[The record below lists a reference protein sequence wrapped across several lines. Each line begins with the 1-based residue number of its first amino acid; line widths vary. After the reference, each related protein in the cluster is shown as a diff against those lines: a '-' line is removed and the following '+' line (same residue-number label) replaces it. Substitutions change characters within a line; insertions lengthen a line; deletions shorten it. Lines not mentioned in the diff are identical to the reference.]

1 MSFFPERF
9 FFTAI
14 IALVAG
20 GAAAQPSQTGQS
32 GFIQMPSGRIEA
44 DGTLQSGFSLDPV
57 YAALWAN
64 ATILPRVELSARYT
78 RISGVSGGLGAS
90 YGEYKDKA
98 FDGKLGLLNEGKY
111 LPSLVVGAH
120 DFLGTGIFQ
129 AWYVASAKRFGN
141 LDLTLGYGKER
152 IDGLFGGLRYDL
164 PGVKGLSLTAEYN
177 AFDYSRDLGS
187 VASGAA
193 EREKG
198 VGVGLDYRWGWLGS
212 QLSWQ
217 DQRWGVSA
225 YVSVPLQAPDFI
237 PKTDEPPPY
246 SEIHQRPD
254 ERQWNTSP
262 EYRQRLL
269 LALRTQDYARVGI
282 DYRDRILRLRLSNS
296 RIAHMARAVG
306 RAARTAI
313 ALGPQDA
320 EKLEIVYTQ
329 ADLPVMTVEFSD
341 LSTLNAYY
349 QGMVGGPVLLETV
362 KTRYAHPGD
371 VAGLSESDQLL
382 AGLSEGPR
390 LATTRHSQS
399 GHAVALEGRQTS
411 WYDVF
416 GLAPRA
422 GFFFNDPSGA
432 LHYELML
439 EAAWA
444 KQFSR
449 GLQMDATIAYVLLTD
464 MDAVKQPSNSRLP
477 HVRSDI
483 AKYRQGSDLKLVR
496 AMVNQVLPLAE
507 RTYVRVGAGL
517 YEEMFGGAGVQA
529 MYVLPGG
536 KAAVDLAIDALKQRD
551 FSDPFGFRDY
561 SPVTSIASLHLRLP
575 LGVTTTLRGG
585 RFLAGDEGL
594 RLEFKRRFA
603 SGYEIGAWY
612 SRTNANDTMLP
623 GTLASPYQDKGIY
636 FSVPL
641 NTLLTKDTSAEGS
654 YSLRPWTRDGGQ
666 MVSPALDL
674 YEALEKPLM
683 LDYPEVREKL
693 DQLGRR

>member
-1 MSFFPERF
+1 MSCYSARF
-9 FFTAI
+9 F
-14 IALVAG
+14 VAAFITLL
-20 GAAAQPSQTGQS
+20 AAAATAQPSQTGQS

-44 DGTLQSGFSLDPV
+44 DGTLQAGFSLDPV
-57 YAALWAN
+57 YDALWAN
-64 ATILPRVELSARYT
+64 VTVLPRLELSARYT
-78 RISGVSGGLGAS
+78 QISGVYGGLGAS
-90 YGEYKDKA
+90 YGDYKDKA

-111 LPSLVVGAH
+111 VPSLVVGAH

-141 LDLTLGYGKER
+141 LDLTLGYGKKR

-164 PGVKGLSLTAEYN
+164 PAVKGLSLTAEYN
-177 AFDYSRDLGS
+177 AFDYSRDVGA

-193 EREKG
+193 ERDQG
-198 VGVGLDYRWGWLGS
+198 IGVGLDYRWGWLGS

-237 PKTDEPPPY
+237 PKTDEPAPY
-246 SEIHQRPD
+246 SEIRQRPD
-254 ERQWNTSP
+254 EQQWNTRP

-269 LALRTQDYARVGI
+269 LALRTQDFGRIGI
-282 DYRDRILRLRLSNS
+282 DYRDRVLRLRLGNS

-306 RAARTAI
+306 RAARTAV
-313 ALGPQDA
+313 ALGPLDA

-329 ADLPVMTVEFSD
+329 ADLPVMTVEFQD
-341 LSTLNAYY
+341 LSLLNAYY
-349 QGMVGGPVLLETV
+349 QGMVGAGTLLETV
-362 KTRYAHPGD
+362 KTRYSRPGD
-371 VAGLSESDQLL
+371 IAGLSEADQLL
-382 AGLSEGPR
+382 AGLAEGPR
-390 LATTRHSQS
+390 LATTRRSQS
-399 GHAVALEGRQTS
+399 GHALALEGRQAA

-416 GLAPRA
+416 SLAPRA

-432 LHYELML
+432 LHYELLL
-439 EAAWA
+439 EAGWA

-449 GLQMDATIAYVLLTD
+449 GLQMDATVAYAVLTD

-507 RTYVRVGAGL
+507 RTYIRVGAGL

-529 MYVLPGG
+529 MHVLPGG
-536 KAAVDLAIDALKQRD
+536 KVAVDLAIDALKQRD
-551 FSDPFGFRDY
+551 FSDPFRFLEY

-585 RFLAGDEGL
+585 RFLAGDEGV
-594 RLEFKRRFA
+594 RIEFKRRFA
-603 SGYEIGAWY
+603 SGYELGLWY
-612 SRTNANDTMLP
+612 SRTNANDTTLP
-623 GTLASPYQDKGIY
+623 GTPASPYHDKGVY

-641 NTLLTKDTSAEGS
+641 NTLLTRDTSAEGS

-674 YEALEKPLM
+674 YEVLEKPLM
-683 LDYPEVREKL
+683 LDYPEIRDKFE
-693 DQLGRR
+693 QLGHR